1 MEQKEDLSA
10 KGLMAE
16 AKADPKKWSSLPTD
30 KEIAE
35 TAKAVEARGIKTIVA
50 KDRNEALEKLKELV
64 PSGAAVM
71 NGSSTTLIEIGFV
84 DFLKNG
90 KHGWK
95 NLHEDILAEKDM
107 QKQGNLRRKSV
118 TDADYFV
125 SSVNAIAGTGELV
138 ATDASGSRVT
148 AFPFAAKHLV
158 LVSGA
163 NKITKDLNSALER
176 IREYAF
182 KLENV
187 RAQKVYGMPSMLGK
201 TIIIENEMFSGRTTL
216 ILVKESLGF

>member
-1 MEQKEDLSA
+1 MEQNEDLSA
-10 KGLMAE
+10 KGLLAQ
-16 AKADPKKWSSLPTD
+16 AKADQKKWSKLPSD
-30 KEIAE
+30 MEIAE
-35 TAKAVEARGIKTIVA
+35 TAKAVEARGIKTIVVMG
-50 KDRNEALEKLKELV
+50 KKEALEKLKEII
-64 PSGAAVM
+64 PARAAVM

-95 NLHEDILAEKDM
+95 NMHEEILAEKDM

-125 SSVNAIAGTGELV
+125 SSVNAIARTGELV

-148 AFPFAAKHLV
+148 AFPFAAKNLV

-163 NKITKDLNSALER
+163 NKITKDLNTALER

-182 KLENV
+182 PLENV
-187 RAQKVYGMPSMLGK
+187 RAQKVYGSPSRLGK
-201 TIIIENEMFSGRTTL
+201 TVIIQSEMFSGRTTL
-216 ILVKESLGF
+216 ILIKESLGY

>member
-16 AKADPKKWSSLPTD
+16 AKADPKKWGQVPSD
-30 KEIAE
+30 KEIME

-90 KHGWK
+90 KHGWE
-95 NLHEDILAEKDM
+95 NMQLGIFSEKDQ
-107 QKQGNLRRKSV
+107 QKQADLRRKSA
-118 TDADYFV
+118 TADYFV
-125 SSVNAIAGTGELV
+125 SSVNAIAKTGELV
-138 ATDASGSRVT
+138 AADASGSRVT
-148 AFPFAAKHLV
+148 AFPFAAKHLI

-163 NKITKDLNSALER
+163 NKITKDLGSALER
-176 IREYAF
+176 IKEYAF
-182 KLENV
+182 RLENV